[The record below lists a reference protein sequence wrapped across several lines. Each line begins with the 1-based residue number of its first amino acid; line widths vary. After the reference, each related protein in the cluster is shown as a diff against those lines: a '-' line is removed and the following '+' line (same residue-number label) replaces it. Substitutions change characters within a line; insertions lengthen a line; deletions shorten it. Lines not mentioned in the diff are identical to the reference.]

1 MGWGGTADRE
11 AVASPGMTL
20 AAGNA
25 LCDVKVNYFWE
36 KCQLGPNGL
45 EMCRQ
50 SCSLAHG
57 VGGGTRGAPGGAGG
71 RAGQGK
77 VPVFRPGTYV
87 GTWGF
92 ETPAPGLGG
101 LGEGDK

>member
-1 MGWGGTADRE
+1 
-11 AVASPGMTL
+11 MTL

-25 LCDVKVNYFWE
+25 LCDVKLNYFWE

-57 VGGGTRGAPGGAGG
+57 GWGEHRGAGHRGVLG
-71 RAGQGK
+71 AGQGE

-87 GTWGF
+87 STWGF